1 MSKISSN
8 ICQKEIENYHKRINT
23 CNTSH
28 GGHLNDVLFHALKEI
43 KKKVKNNFIQMAA
56 SNGHAVANTIGPISK
71 HIIDCV
77 QRYFTNGF
85 TNIVL

>member
-1 MSKISSN
+1 M
-8 ICQKEIENYHKRINT
+8 E
-23 CNTSH
+23 
-28 GGHLNDVLFHALKEI
+28 
-43 KKKVKNNFIQMAA
+43 NNFIQMAA
-56 SNGHAVANTIGPISK
+56 SVGHAVAHTIGPILK